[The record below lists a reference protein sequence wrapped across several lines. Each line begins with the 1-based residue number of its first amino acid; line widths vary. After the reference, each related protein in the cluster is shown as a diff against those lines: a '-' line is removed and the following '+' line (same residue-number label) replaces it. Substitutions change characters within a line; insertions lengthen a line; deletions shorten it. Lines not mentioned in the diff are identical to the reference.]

1 MRAILT
7 GSEGKSHTFSHGWA
21 ISRHKVVAHMITKTL
36 TVFSFSQ
43 TVYIYITLGPL
54 FQPTVY
60 FSLITATT
68 EVKSHLLLFDCM

>member
-1 MRAILT
+1 MCAILT
-7 GSEGKSHTFSHGWA
+7 GSEGKTHTFSHGWA
-21 ISRHKVVAHMITKTL
+21 ISRDKVVAHMITKTL

-43 TVYIYITLGPL
+43 TVYITLGPL

-60 FSLITATT
+60 FSLITT